1 MISMVSL
8 PAEAIGFSDIP
19 STYGNIDA
27 VNYVSDNNIMV
38 GTSATRFGP
47 TDSLTRAMVVAVL
60 YRKAGSPSVSLTN
73 DFIDVSSSSY
83 YAKAVSWAT
92 QNGIVSGTSATTF
105 SPNSNVIRQDGMC
118 FLYRYSKTTK
128 TYSSKM
134 ATITGY
140 SDYGS
145 VSGYAQDAMRW
156 AIGNKVLSTIAGKLY
171 PKSPMTREG
180 LAVSITNF
188 GSNVERIIAKRDNL
202 GVKRRANREKRFL

>member
-83 YAKAVSWAT
+83 Y
-92 QNGIVSGTSATTF
+92 F
-105 SPNSNVIRQDGMC
+105 
-118 FLYRYSKTTK
+118 
-128 TYSSKM
+128 
-134 ATITGY
+134 
-140 SDYGS
+140 
-145 VSGYAQDAMRW
+145 
-156 AIGNKVLSTIAGKLY
+156 
-171 PKSPMTREG
+171 E
-180 LAVSITNF
+180 
-188 GSNVERIIAKRDNL
+188 
-202 GVKRRANREKRFL
+202 